1 MKPVYKLGSI
11 VGVALLMLDTASVKA
26 TMPNG
31 LNLGGTSFLDG
42 GPPAGP
48 GFYFTEYMQ
57 YYHADKLQLR
67 NAPDPDIDLN
77 VWASLSQFIYQSDQK
92 ILLGGK
98 WGMDFI
104 LPFSVYDMKGGTTQ
118 GGLGDIYVGPYL
130 QWDPIMGKNG
140 PIFMH
145 RFEAQIILPSG
156 DFDRGLGN
164 NVVIVDPYWSGT
176 LFFTPKWTAST
187 RVHFLWADE
196 NSKNQAQAG
205 EAIHLNF
212 ATDYEVVE
220 KHLRL
225 GVNGYYYGQFNNDR
239 VNGYS
244 VDGTRSRSLGV
255 GPGMLWSINQD
266 NHLFFNAYFETAV
279 ENATEG
285 MRFWLRWV
293 HHF

>member
-1 MKPVYKLGSI
+1 
-11 VGVALLMLDTASVKA
+11 MLDTAALQA

-57 YYHADKLQLR
+57 YYHADTLR
-67 NAPDPDIDLN
+67 LRDAPDPDIDLN

-145 RFEAQIILPSG
+145 RFEAQMILPSG

-176 LFFTPKWTAST
+176 FFFTPKWTAST

-244 VDGTRSRSLGV
+244 VDGTRSRSLGI
-255 GPGMLWSINQD
+255 GPGLLWSINQD